1 MCQLN
6 LIKFTSYDGKDS
18 ITFFDENEEIITQDL
33 TNSEKLALTNI
44 ELAKTELSYMCR
56 YETANGNVQ
65 YELERDKANKMHDD
79 RAYTMALGAYA
90 LSTLRR
96 HELTTPIIDVG
107 TTNFFMARP
116 AKTYK

>member
-1 MCQLN
+1 MSEN
-6 LIKFTSYDGKDS
+6 VIKFTAYDGKDS
-18 ITFFDENEEIITQDL
+18 ITFLDSKEEIVTQEL
-33 TNSEKLALTNI
+33 TNSEKLALANI

-65 YELERDKANKMHDD
+65 YELERSKANKMHDD

-96 HELTTPIIDVG
+96 HDLITPVINNDAAD
-107 TTNFFMARP
+107 FFLSRP
-116 AKTYK
+116 AKTYR